1 MDLSEEIQR
10 SDQIIDQLISQ
21 YDETGMPVPDI
32 ECQPHLLISKVRK
45 HYMEYLIKLLAV
57 NYETN
62 QKLLNKNIYL
72 PSAIWRCAKNIETA
86 AAQMCMVVQL
96 YRQNLLQV
104 VKELKNDTKKGKLNK
119 KLYECLHN
127 PPVNEKKMQTNLNL
141 TEDCTCEC
149 HCKSK
154 KKRRKVPSP
163 NSSQVKKPASDVN
176 MEDKITEIN
185 EQNKIPVLINSQVE
199 QPLINCDVKDSFCTN
214 TTKEQAMQ
222 NPCQPSI
229 INTARMSLESQDS
242 DDLMLQLEKLFQAD
256 PNDDDLFDGA
266 FSNDQDA
273 GDTSKNNNNENNHVA
288 ESLAGTDTGNIG
300 DSILQNHSLQIRS
313 LDERLASLAGLLA
326 TNNESNSTPVKSD
339 TPKPRKPSC
348 SKWFCEEYY
357 LKSSLFGLLD
367 EIGDS
372 NRKKLIRIKESLRQ
386 IFGDDSDDEGV
397 LSPLEETPEF
407 LTSCKERIAPWVV
420 KLLTPYYIKGRIRG
434 KALFKSLAKHLIRLI
449 YQCSHY
455 PSEYEVK
462 SFVIDFLESHKM
474 IRCEADF
481 KQFRIENLNL

>member
-1 MDLSEEIQR
+1 MD
-10 SDQIIDQLISQ
+10 SDQVVDQLISQ
-21 YDETGMPVPDI
+21 YDETGMSVPDI

-72 PSAIWRCAKNIETA
+72 PSAIWRCAKKIETA
-86 AAQMCMVVQL
+86 AAQMSMVVQL
-96 YRQNLLQV
+96 YRQNLLHV
-104 VKELKNDTKKGKLNK
+104 VKELNNDTKKGKLNK
-119 KLYECLHN
+119 KLYEFLHN
-127 PPVNEKKMQTNLNL
+127 PPVNEKKLQTTLNL
-141 TEDCTCEC
+141 GEDCTCEC

-154 KKRRKVPSP
+154 KKRRKVSSP
-163 NSSQVKKPASDVN
+163 NSSQLKRTASDVI
-176 MEDKITEIN
+176 MEEKNTVNYER
-185 EQNKIPVLINSQVE
+185 NKIPVLINAQVE
-199 QPLINCDVKDSFCTN
+199 QSLKNCDIKASFSTN
-214 TTKEQAMQ
+214 ATKQQAVL
-222 NPCQPSI
+222 NSCQPSI
-229 INTARMSLESQDS
+229 INTARVSLESQDS

-266 FSNDQDA
+266 FLNDQDA
-273 GDTSKNNNNENNHVA
+273 GDTTKNNQNDNNNVS
-288 ESLAGTDTGNIG
+288 ESLAGPDPGNMGDT
-300 DSILQNHSLQIRS
+300 ILQNHSMQIRS

-348 SKWFCEEYY
+348 NKWFCEEYY

-372 NRKKLIRIKESLRQ
+372 NRKKLLRIKETLRQ

-481 KQFRIENLNL
+481 KQFRIENL